1 MRVRDGTE
9 LSDMLEEVRR
19 IHKESGS
26 ERADAFSQ
34 RNSDGAQGGK
44 TQSSACVE
52 F

>member
-1 MRVRDGTE
+1 MRVRSETE

-19 IHKESGS
+19 ICRELGS
-26 ERADAFSQ
+26 ERVDAFGQ

-44 TQSSACVE
+44 TQSSAFAE